1 MVEST
6 GPGDPRREATA
17 RPAATFHRES
27 IGLLTSAQIAE
38 RAAHLALEKKARD
51 ILILD
56 LHELTSATDCFVVCS
71 ADSETQVK
79 AVADHVLEGLAKNGV
94 KVWHVEGLEGR
105 RWVLLDYVDVVV
117 HVFYSNTR
125 DFYSLET
132 LWGDAPATRVD
143 DALV

>member
-1 MVEST
+1 MTST
-6 GPGDPRREATA
+6 E
-17 RPAATFHRES
+17 
-27 IGLLTSAQIAE
+27 IAD

-56 LHELTSATDCFVVCS
+56 LHDLTSASDRFVVCS

-79 AVADHVLEGLAKNGV
+79 AVADHVLAGLAKHGV
-94 KVWHVEGLEGR
+94 KAWHVEGLESR

-117 HVFYSNTR
+117 HVFYSETR
-125 DFYSLET
+125 DFYALET

-143 DALV
+143 DDAREIA